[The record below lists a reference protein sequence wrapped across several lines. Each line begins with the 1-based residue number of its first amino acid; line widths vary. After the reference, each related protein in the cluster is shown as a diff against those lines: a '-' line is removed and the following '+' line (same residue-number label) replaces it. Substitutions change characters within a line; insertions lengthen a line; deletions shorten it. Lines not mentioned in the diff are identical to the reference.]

1 MLLWRKMDGTIKLEL
16 ESRLAGGDYVEHFY
30 LELVKE
36 KQNYHYA
43 NTAGVQRVRVRVS

>member
-36 KQNYHYA
+36 KQNLVLRYY
-43 NTAGVQRVRVRVS
+43 RS